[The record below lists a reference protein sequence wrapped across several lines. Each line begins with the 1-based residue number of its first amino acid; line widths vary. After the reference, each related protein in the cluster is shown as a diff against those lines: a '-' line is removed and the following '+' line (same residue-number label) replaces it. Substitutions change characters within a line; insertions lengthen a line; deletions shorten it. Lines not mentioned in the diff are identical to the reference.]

1 MNQYQLIKYAVI
13 GLSTFSRLTATYATY
28 SSDYRYEA
36 ARLASEKVKQTIIEY
51 GNQAW
56 QQELAQQTPAP
67 IECQETP
74 EGVLINYERN

>member
-56 QQELAQQTPAP
+56 QQELAQQTPASL
-67 IECQETP
+67 ESQETE
-74 EGVLINYERN
+74 EGVLVNAI

>member
-1 MNQYQLIKYAVI
+1 MNKYQYLKYAVI
-13 GLSTFSRLTATYATY
+13 GLATFSRLTATYATY

-56 QQELAQQTPAP
+56 QQELAHQTPASL
-67 IECQETP
+67 EGQETN
-74 EGVLINYERN
+74 EGVLVNAI

>member
-1 MNQYQLIKYAVI
+1 MNKYQLIKYAVI
-13 GLSTFSRLTATYATY
+13 GLATFSRLTATYATY

-56 QQELAQQTPAP
+56 QQELAQQAPAP
-67 IECQETP
+67 LECQETN
-74 EGVLINYERN
+74 EGILINYERN

>member
-56 QQELAQQTPAP
+56 QQELAHQTPASL
-67 IECQETP
+67 ESQETN
-74 EGVLINYERN
+74 EGVLVNAI